1 MRQATGKSAPICN
14 FPAANP
20 SDAPDW
26 LPLPPPPSHRWPE
39 TQFNQAYQDFLDAHV
54 AYWGSEECVVLPKF
68 AGNALRTVANWRRGC
83 RAVDVI
89 MPMGT
94 PVASFMDRRGRPS
107 DRWDGGEGLG
117 ITGNHTT
124 HSGVLAGYLL
134 DAYGSVIG
142 LKLWEIYP
150 GASRVRRRIYP
161 VDDSRFGT
169 ANARA
174 YHAVFDIDQA
184 PLGGPDNPYYRL
196 WLTKRQTPPVRSGWA
211 THTPA
216 AAGRCAT
223 PLPRVQPLLQGP
235 KA

>member
-1 MRQATGKSAPICN
+1 MRQETGTSASIYD

-20 SDAPDW
+20 SKAPDW
-26 LPLPPPPSHRWPE
+26 LPLPPPPSSRWPE
-39 TQFNQAYQDFLDAHV
+39 TQFDPAYQDFLDAHV

-150 GASRVRRRIYP
+150 GAGRVRRRIYP

-174 YHAVFDIDQA
+174 YHAIFDVDQV
-184 PLGGPDNPYYRL
+184 PLGGPDNPYYRR
-196 WLTKRQTPPVRSGWA
+196 WLANRQPRPGRPDWA
-211 THTPA
+211 THSPT
-216 AAGRCAT
+216 AT
-223 PLPRVQPLLQGP
+223 GQYTAPMRRARPSLEGG

>member
-1 MRQATGKSAPICN
+1 MRHAAGRSDSFCTR
-14 FPAANP
+14 PAVRIPA
-20 SDAPDW
+20 SPDW
-26 LPLPPPPSHRWPE
+26 LPSPPPSSGRWPE
-39 TQFNQAYQDFLDAHV
+39 TQFDPTYQRFLDAHV
-54 AYWGSEECVVLPKF
+54 IYWGSEECVVLPKF
-68 AGNALRTVANWRRGC
+68 AANALRTVANWRRGC

-94 PVASFMDRRGRPS
+94 PVATFMDRRGKAS

-150 GASRVRRRIYP
+150 GAGHVRRRIYP

-169 ANARA
+169 GNARA
-174 YHAVFDIDQA
+174 YHAIFDLDHT
-184 PLGGPDNPYYRL
+184 PLGDAANPYHPY
-196 WLTKRQTPPVRSGWA
+196 WLANRQRHHGTTRCAVTRPSV
-211 THTPA
+211 TPA
-216 AAGRCAT
+216 MALDQPCRQGR
-223 PLPRVQPLLQGP
+223 PS
-235 KA
+235 